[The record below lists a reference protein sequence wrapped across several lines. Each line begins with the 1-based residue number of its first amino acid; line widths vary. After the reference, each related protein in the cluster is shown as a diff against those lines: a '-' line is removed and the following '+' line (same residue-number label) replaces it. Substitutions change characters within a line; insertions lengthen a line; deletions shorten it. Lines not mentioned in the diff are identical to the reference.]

1 MCTNTSCHVSGED
14 RRGVHVTDGGAG
26 RGATRRGRG
35 RRRGRPPAALRP
47 ARALRAARARARHP
61 RAARYP
67 PTYTPTYLHTIIR
80 SLLSFFFSVLPFLQI
95 KSIYLHPC
103 YKSSIQVSETANSL
117 PTLKHVSSNIVT
129 IISSKRV
136 L

>member
-1 MCTNTSCHVSGED
+1 MGTNTSCHVSGED

-61 RAARYP
+61 RAARYL
-67 PTYTPTYLHTIIR
+67 PTYTLEYVPYF
-80 SLLSFFFSVLPFLQI
+80 LSFLVYFHSYKLSQ
-95 KSIYLHPC
+95 SIYIHATNPP
-103 YKSSIQVSETANSL
+103 YKF
-117 PTLKHVSSNIVT
+117 LKQLIHCQH
-129 IISSKRV
+129 
-136 L
+136 